1 VRPSRF
7 SRQIAVTALAGCLG
21 ACADT
26 PAASQGPTHANQGS
40 TEAKQGAAVP
50 PTAARCDTRIIV
62 TLNQA
67 LDGAPNDA
75 FVTDLAHAAKAD
87 LTFLRIAGPNLYVF
101 SLTAAEADPSCRNA
115 LERLRQDPRIRSVD
129 VDERR
134 KAQG

>member
-1 VRPSRF
+1 VRPSCF

-21 ACADT
+21 ACAGT
-26 PAASQGPTHANQGS
+26 HAASQGPTQANQGS

-50 PTAARCDTRIIV
+50 PTTAHCDARIIMTFNQ
-62 TLNQA
+62 TL
-67 LDGAPNDA
+67 DEAPNDA
-75 FVTDLAHAAKAD
+75 FVTDLAHAAKAH

-101 SLTAAEADPSCRNA
+101 SLVAAEADPGCRNA
-115 LERLRQDPRIRSVD
+115 LERLRRDPRIRSVD